1 MYSVQTLKGTVSR
14 GFAPAERIERVEEY
28 YFSKKLREIAAL
40 NAAGRDIISLGVGGP
55 DLPPHESII
64 DRLCT
69 ESRVPSNHSYQSYVG
84 IVELREAMAAWYERI
99 YGVEANPVNE
109 ILPLIGSKEGIM
121 HITMA
126 FINAGDGVLV
136 PNPGYP
142 TYSSVSKLAGAQI
155 YNYELTQ
162 EGDWLPDFEALEK
175 LPLER
180 IKLMW
185 VNYPNMPT
193 GRNGSR
199 ELYEKLVAF
208 ARKHSIVVVN
218 DNPYSRI
225 LNPTPMSIMQVEG
238 AKECCIELNSLSKS
252 HNMSG
257 WRVGM
262 LLSNRQFVEWIL
274 RVKSNVDSGM
284 FKPLQLAATHALTL
298 SQEWNDELNS
308 HYAARREVALK
319 ITNILGCTVDPKQVG
334 LFLWGR
340 IPESEVSAEALCD
353 RVLDDARVFITPGFI
368 FGSEGAR
375 YIRISL
381 CSTVQ
386 KLEEALDR
394 IQKMLNK

>member
-1 MYSVQTLKGTVSR
+1 MCSVQTQMEENRCNFT
-14 GFAPAERIERVEEY
+14 PAERIGRVEEY

-40 NAAGRDIISLGVGGP
+40 NAAGKNIISLGVGGP
-55 DLPPHESII
+55 DLPPRESII
-64 DRLCT
+64 DKLCE
-69 ESRVPSNHSYQSYVG
+69 ESRKASNHSYQSYVG
-84 IVELREAMAAWYERI
+84 IVELREAMSAWYERI
-99 YGVEANPVNE
+99 YGAKFSSTSE

-142 TYSSVSKLAGAQI
+142 TYSSVSRLAGAEI
-155 YNYELTQ
+155 FNYELTEQ
-162 EGDWLPDFEALEK
+162 SDWLPDFEKLEE
-175 LPLER
+175 LPLEK

-193 GRNGSR
+193 GRNGSL

-238 AKECCIELNSLSKS
+238 ARECCIELNSMSKS
-252 HNMSG
+252 HNMAG

-262 LLSNRQFVEWIL
+262 LVSNPQFVEWIL

-284 FKPLQLAATHALTL
+284 FKPLQLAAAEALTL
-298 SQEWNDELNS
+298 RQEWNDELNAE
-308 HYAARREVALK
+308 YAKRREVASEIMNK
-319 ITNILGCTVDPKQVG
+319 LGCAFDEKQVG

-340 IPESEVSAEALCD
+340 IPEGESSAETLCD
-353 RVLDDARVFITPGFI
+353 RVLDEARVFLTPGFI
-368 FGSEGAR
+368 FGSQGQR
-375 YIRISL
+375 YLRLSL
-381 CSTVQ
+381 CSPCEVMR
-386 KLEEALDR
+386 EALDR
-394 IQKMLNK
+394 ICKANI

>member
-1 MYSVQTLKGTVSR
+1 MSSVQTPYNFR
-14 GFAPAERIERVEEY
+14 PAQRIEQVSEY

-55 DLPPHESII
+55 DRPPHESII
-64 DRLCT
+64 ECLCQQ
-69 ESRVPSNHSYQSYVG
+69 SHVASNHSYQSYVG
-84 IVELREAMAAWYERI
+84 IPELRESMSAWYKRV
-99 YGVEANPVNE
+99 YGAEFCPTTE
-109 ILPLIGSKEGIM
+109 IMPLIGSKEGIM

-126 FINAGDGVLV
+126 FVNPGDGVLV

-142 TYSSVSKLAGAQI
+142 TYSSVSNLAQAEI
-155 YNYELTQ
+155 YKYDLKPEN
-162 EGDWLPDFEALEK
+162 DWLPDFEALES
-175 LPLER
+175 LPLNK

-193 GRNGSR
+193 GRNGSK

-225 LNPTPMSIMQVEG
+225 LNPTPMSIMQTQG
-238 AKECCIELNSLSKS
+238 ARECCIELNSLSKS
-252 HNMSG
+252 HNMAG

-262 LLSNRQFVEWIL
+262 LVTNPTFVEWIL

-284 FKPLQLAATHALTL
+284 FKPLQLAAAHAMTL
-298 SQEWNDELNS
+298 GQEWNDELNEE
-308 HYAARREVALK
+308 YGARRSVAAQ
-319 ITNILGCTVDPKQVG
+319 IMDQLGCTFDTKQVG

-340 IPESEVSAEALCD
+340 IPDSELSAEVLCD
-353 RVLDDARVFITPGFI
+353 KILDNARVFITPGFI
-368 FGSEGAR
+368 FGDQGVR

-381 CSTVQ
+381 CATQQ
-386 KLEEALDR
+386 KMGEALER
-394 IQKMLNK
+394 IRAAQI

>member
-1 MYSVQTLKGTVSR
+1 MSSVQTQMR
-14 GFAPAERIERVEEY
+14 QQECNFRPAERIGKVEEY

-40 NAAGRDIISLGVGGP
+40 NAAGKNIISLGVGGP
-55 DLPPHESII
+55 DLPPRDSII
-64 DRLCT
+64 EKLCE
-69 ESRVPSNHSYQSYVG
+69 ESRKANNHSYQSYVG
-84 IVELREAMAAWYERI
+84 IVELRDAISAWYKRV
-99 YGVEANPVNE
+99 YGVEASATNE

-142 TYSSVSKLAGAQI
+142 TYSSVSRLAGAKI
-155 YNYELTQ
+155 FNYDLTQ
-162 EGDWLPDFEALEK
+162 ESDWLPDFDKLEE
-175 LPLER
+175 LPLEK

-193 GRNGSR
+193 GRNGSH

-238 AKECCIELNSLSKS
+238 AKECCIELNSMSKS
-252 HNMSG
+252 HNMAG

-262 LLSNRQFVEWIL
+262 LVSNPQFVEWIL

-284 FKPLQLAATHALTL
+284 FKPLQLAAAEALSL
-298 SQEWNDELNS
+298 PQEWNDELNAE
-308 HYAARREVALK
+308 YGKRREVAAQIMNK
-319 ITNILGCTVDPKQVG
+319 LGCRFDERQVG

-340 IPESEVSAEALCD
+340 IPDGEISAEKLCD
-353 RVLDDARVFITPGFI
+353 RVLDEARVFITPGFI
-368 FGSEGAR
+368 FGEQGAR
-375 YIRISL
+375 YVRISL
-381 CSTVQ
+381 CATCETMQ
-386 KLEEALDR
+386 QALNR
-394 IQKMLNK
+394 ICNANI

>member
-1 MYSVQTLKGTVSR
+1 MSSVQTPYNFR
-14 GFAPAERIERVEEY
+14 PAQRIEQVSEY

-55 DLPPHESII
+55 DRPPRHSII
-64 DRLCT
+64 DTLC
-69 ESRVPSNHSYQSYVG
+69 EQSRVESNHSYQSYVG
-84 IVELREAMAAWYERI
+84 IPELRESMSAWYKRI
-99 YGVEANPVNE
+99 YGAKFNPTNE
-109 ILPLIGSKEGIM
+109 IMPLIGSKEGIM

-126 FINAGDGVLV
+126 FVNPGDGVLV

-142 TYSSVSKLAGAQI
+142 TYSSVSNLAQAQI
-155 YNYELTQ
+155 YKYDLKPEN
-162 EGDWLPDFEALEK
+162 DWLPDFEALES
-175 LPLER
+175 LPLDK

-193 GRNGSR
+193 GRNGSI

-238 AKECCIELNSLSKS
+238 ARECCIELNSLSKS
-252 HNMSG
+252 HNMAG

-262 LLSNRQFVEWIL
+262 LVSNPTFVEWIL

-284 FKPLQLAATHALTL
+284 FKPLQLAAAHAMTL
-298 SQEWNDELNS
+298 GQEWNDELNAE
-308 HYAARREVALK
+308 YGARRKVAEE
-319 ITNILGCTVDPKQVG
+319 IVAELGCTFDPKQVG
-334 LFLWGR
+334 LFLWCR
-340 IPESEVSAEALCD
+340 IPDAEVSAEVLCD
-353 RVLDDARVFITPGFI
+353 KILDNARVFITPGFI
-368 FGSEGAR
+368 FGDQGQR

-381 CSTVQ
+381 CATQQ
-386 KLEEALDR
+386 KMGEALER
-394 IQKMLNK
+394 IRAAQI

>member
-1 MYSVQTLKGTVSR
+1 MSSVQTQCYSFR
-14 GFAPAERIERVEEY
+14 PAERIEQVSEY
-28 YFSKKLREIAAL
+28 YFSKKLREIAQL
-40 NAAGRDIISLGVGGP
+40 NAEGRDIISLGVGGP
-55 DLPPHESII
+55 DRPPHESII
-64 DRLCT
+64 DRLCS
-69 ESRVPSNHSYQSYVG
+69 ESRVASNHSYQSYVG
-84 IVELREAMAAWYERI
+84 IPELRDSMSAWYKRV
-99 YGVEANPVNE
+99 YGAEFSPTTE

-126 FINAGDGVLV
+126 FINPGDGVLV

-142 TYSSVSKLAGAQI
+142 TYSSVSKLAQAELF
-155 YNYELTQ
+155 NYDLT
-162 EGDWLPDFEALEK
+162 EENDWLPDFEALEK

-193 GRNGSR
+193 GRNGSL

-208 ARKHSIVVVN
+208 AKRHSIVVVN

-238 AKECCIELNSLSKS
+238 ARDCCIELNSLSKS
-252 HNMSG
+252 HNMAG

-262 LLSNRQFVEWIL
+262 LVTNPTFVEWIL

-284 FKPLQLAATHALTL
+284 FKPLQLAAAEAMTL
-298 SQEWNDELNS
+298 LQEWNDELNEE
-308 HYAARREVALK
+308 YAKRRVIAAEIMAE
-319 ITNILGCTVDPKQVG
+319 LGCSFDPKQVG

-340 IPESEVSAEALCD
+340 VPNSVVSAEALCD

-368 FGSEGAR
+368 FGDQGVM
-375 YIRISL
+375 YCRISL
-381 CSTVQ
+381 CATQ
-386 KLEEALDR
+386 AKMGEALERIRAAKIIDR
-394 IQKMLNK
+394 L